1 VNKNK
6 IIFAVIWVILII
18 LLLIWLIAMKWWK
31 KGWVV
36 TKNASWT
43 FKIWIVWDKK
53 SSFESVLTHFKEKNK
68 SFSSVDYEVESFPN
82 YEEYSNAL
90 TSAIIKWVAPDL
102 FVINNNE
109 TSIFE
114 EKILAIPEEIINT
127 NGFRKS
133 YEWVFID
140 DLLIKGETKDE
151 DGSYDEFLKWL
162 PVWYETLGIF
172 YNRKFW
178 FSQSDFAS
186 FADLKKWIKRIKRHW
201 LIPLAIWNWSTV
213 SSASDILSHLFLL
226 NKIKWLKDSNS
237 SKSKVVLYDYTKY
250 GSIESY
256 NWYNKLFASSKRNWE
271 TDLELFKDGKVAA
284 IVGFPRLLEK
294 MKIMWFS
301 RNLILAEPFPHLF
314 KNDDKP
320 TYVNYNYFVIN
331 KDTSQKDT
339 AFSLLQYLNSTE
351 WAELYLSKFKYYL
364 PAQTQL
370 VDKLWQNKVTRF
382 FNSIIIKN
390 FYPNK
395 FILSSFDKGDKV
407 LFDKWVK
414 HVLDDFS
421 NYTESFQ
428 KFKESLLCKSEK
440 KLTLSKLSVSCD

>member
-1 VNKNK
+1 MNKNK

-18 LLLIWLIAMKWWK
+18 LLLVWLIAMKWWK

-172 YNRKFW
+172 YNKQFW

-186 FADLKKWIKRIKRHW
+186 FGHLKKWIKRIKRHW
-201 LIPLAIWNWSTV
+201 
-213 SSASDILSHLFLL
+213 
-226 NKIKWLKDSNS
+226 
-237 SKSKVVLYDYTKY
+237 
-250 GSIESY
+250 
-256 NWYNKLFASSKRNWE
+256 
-271 TDLELFKDGKVAA
+271 
-284 IVGFPRLLEK
+284 
-294 MKIMWFS
+294 
-301 RNLILAEPFPHLF
+301 
-314 KNDDKP
+314 
-320 TYVNYNYFVIN
+320 
-331 KDTSQKDT
+331 
-339 AFSLLQYLNSTE
+339 
-351 WAELYLSKFKYYL
+351 
-364 PAQTQL
+364 
-370 VDKLWQNKVTRF
+370 
-382 FNSIIIKN
+382 
-390 FYPNK
+390 
-395 FILSSFDKGDKV
+395 
-407 LFDKWVK
+407 
-414 HVLDDFS
+414 
-421 NYTESFQ
+421 
-428 KFKESLLCKSEK
+428 
-440 KLTLSKLSVSCD
+440 